1 LCRVLYL
8 SHVPVAV
15 EAVDLRE
22 YWGQVLL
29 VWTPG
34 DEAIVLVKW
43 PGSLEA
49 RALDWWVVG
58 DGAQGLSWPLVTG
71 E

>member
-1 LCRVLYL
+1 M
-8 SHVPVAV
+8 AV

-29 VWTPG
+29 VLTPG
-34 DEAIVLVKW
+34 DEAIVLVKR

-58 DGAQGLSWPLVTG
+58 DGAQGLSRPLVAG

>member
-1 LCRVLYL
+1 MCRVLYL
-8 SHVPVAV
+8 SRVPVAV
-15 EAVDLRE
+15 VDLRE

-29 VWTPG
+29 VWTQG
-34 DEAIVLVKW
+34 NEAIVLVKR

-58 DGAQGLSWPLVTG
+58 DGVQGLSWPLVAG